1 MPKTAPDP
9 VELKKHS
16 VRQKLI
22 AIALIAALVGA
33 TNAYMAKRGE
43 WPHVERQSSDFQSS
57 AENKANLLGES
68 TEVSAKARDTFISE
82 ATDTIQTTAT
92 AVEKSTQEVIE
103 ETKDKVNTSFNEL
116 MYTTTIKPMIDKI
129 EALPPEQKENIQE
142 AICKPEN

>member
-16 VRQKLI
+16 VRQKLVG
-22 AIALIAALVGA
+22 IALIAALVGA
-33 TNAYMAKRGE
+33 TNVYMAKRGE
-43 WPHVERQSSDFQSS
+43 RPKAERQPSSLQSS
-57 AENKANLLGES
+57 VDNETNLLGES
-68 TEVSAKARDTFISE
+68 TQVSAKARDNFISE

-92 AVEKSTQEVIE
+92 AVEKSTQELIE
-103 ETKDKVNTSFNEL
+103 ETKDKVNTSFNDL
-116 MYTTTIKPMIDKI
+116 FYTTTIKPMIDKI

>member
-16 VRQKLI
+16 VRQKLVG
-22 AIALIAALVGA
+22 IALIAALVGA
-33 TNAYMAKRGE
+33 TNVYMAKRGE
-43 WPHVERQSSDFQSS
+43 RSKVERQPSSFQSS
-57 AENKANLLGES
+57 VENEARILGES
-68 TEVSAKARDTFISE
+68 TQVSEKARDNFISE

-92 AVEKSTQEVIE
+92 AVEKSTQELIE
-103 ETKDKVNTSFNEL
+103 ETKDKVNTSFNDL
-116 MYTTTIKPMIDKI
+116 FYTTTIRPMIDKI